1 MLFLVIS
8 TPEPK
13 RPSEVREYRQKY
25 WPWAQDKLDRGLA
38 KSFYARAGRG
48 AVALFDVS
56 SNEELHGLLNEWAE
70 IVPAE
75 FDIYPLIDPEAIKS
89 FLAEDA
95 E

>member
-38 KSFYARAGRG
+38 KSFYARTGRG
-48 AVALFDVS
+48 AVALFDVT

-75 FDIYPLIDPEAIKS
+75 FDIYPLIDPEAIKA
-89 FLAEDA
+89 FLAKDA

>member
-1 MLFLVIS
+1 MTYRYHPRSS
-8 TPEPK
+8 TKE
-13 RPSEVREYRQKY
+13 
-25 WPWAQDKLDRGLA
+25 
-38 KSFYARAGRG
+38 ARAHASSGKKKACLHARTGRG

-89 FLAEDA
+89 FLAKDA

>member
-13 RPSEVREYRQKY
+13 RPSEVREYRQNY

-38 KSFYARAGRG
+38 KSFYARTGRG

-89 FLAEDA
+89 FLAKDA